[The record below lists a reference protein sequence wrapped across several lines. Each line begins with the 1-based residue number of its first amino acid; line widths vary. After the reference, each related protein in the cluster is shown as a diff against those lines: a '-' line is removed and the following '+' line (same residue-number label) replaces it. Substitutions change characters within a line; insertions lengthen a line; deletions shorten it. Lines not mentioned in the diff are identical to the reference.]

1 MTDFTTFNIAKKLK
15 EKGFR
20 EECFAYY
27 TSEYTLYNNLVVLCD
42 DKYLEV
48 AEIDYTESL
57 TSNNSVRENKYNNI
71 CDAPTISQVLKWL
84 RENKNIH
91 ICIDI
96 YDDGWFFDVAS
107 FYKEDTGVYE
117 IKLPY
122 KSSKVTPDYDSFE
135 QAALAGIEYVL
146 NNLI

>member
-27 TSEYTLYNNLVVLCD
+27 TSEYTLYNNMVVLCD

-84 RENKNIH
+84 REKGV
-91 ICIDI
+91 DI
-96 YDDGWFFDVAS
+96 YCTPYWHNKTDKYYVVCIVKDRLYNYGAYIDDNDFNN
-107 FYKEDTGVYE
+107 YE
-117 IKLPY
+117 
-122 KSSKVTPDYDSFE
+122 SAT
-135 QAALAGIEYVL
+135 LAGIEYSL
-146 NNLI
+146 DNLI